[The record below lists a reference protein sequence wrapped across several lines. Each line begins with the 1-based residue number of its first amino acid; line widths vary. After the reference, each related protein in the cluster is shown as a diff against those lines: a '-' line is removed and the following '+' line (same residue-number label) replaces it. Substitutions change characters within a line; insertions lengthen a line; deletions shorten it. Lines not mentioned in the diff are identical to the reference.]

1 MINLKQAF
9 NKKILLIFV
18 LVLANF
24 FIFNQKLAKFYFSYK
39 LSKWV
44 EKDVLI
50 KDFEINYP
58 NQINIQHIK
67 IVNKKKFKNKNIFE
81 AKNIK
86 LNINLKTFLFDELVL
101 INYLEINEP
110 IFYLELVKKKSLNS
124 NNQEKIIE
132 MYEDNLGLADKINS
146 NKPDKIWPKKKR
158 DINFIIINSKVLE
171 PRAYL
176 SISPIVSKTEILMSD
191 FEFFKI
197 GNQKGFKHY
206 KDVLE
211 IMLFDI
217 FARVNDKKIKSLLKE
232 IYNL

>member
-9 NKKILLIFV
+9 SKKILLIFV
-18 LVLANF
+18 LVLLSF
-24 FIFNQKLAKFYFSYK
+24 FIFNQKLAEFYFSFK

-58 NQINIQHIK
+58 DQINIKHIK
-67 IVNKKKFKNKNIFE
+67 IVNTKKFKNKNIFE

-86 LNINLKTFLFDELVL
+86 LNIDLKTFFFDELVL
-101 INYLEINEP
+101 INYLEIYEP
-110 IFYLELVKKKSLNS
+110 VFYLELVKKELLNS
-124 NNQEKIIE
+124 NNQEKTIDL
-132 MYEDNLGLADKINS
+132 YEDNLGLAEKINS
-146 NKPDKIWPKKKR
+146 NKPDKIWPKKKK
-158 DINFIIINSKVLE
+158 DINFVIINSKILE

-176 SISPIVSKTEILMSD
+176 SISPIVNKTEILMSD

-217 FARVNDKKIKSLLKE
+217 LARVKDKEIKSLLKK